1 LTNPSNYFS
10 RRSVR
15 LKEYDYSQPG
25 AYFITILAADRS
37 CIFGTISDD
46 QVQLSGLGRI
56 IEHEW
61 LRLEKRFPYVQL
73 GAWIIMPNHFH
84 GIVNI
89 IETTTNIHPTNGRA
103 NGTAVEHFGS
113 PVSGSIPTII
123 RSFKSSV
130 TQQYQLLTLNYS
142 TKIWHRGY
150 YDHIIRD
157 EIDLENTHSYILNNP
172 FKWSDDENK
181 GTGDWEF

>member
-1 LTNPSNYFS
+1 MTNPSNHYN

-37 CIFGTISDD
+37 HIFGKIVDD
-46 QVQLSGLGRI
+46 QVQLSEIGRI
-56 IEHEW
+56 VEHEW
-61 LRLEKRFPYVQL
+61 LRLETRFSHVHL
-73 GAWIIMPNHFH
+73 GVWIVMPNHFH
-84 GIVNI
+84 GIVNL
-89 IETTTNIHPTNGRA
+89 IETETNIHSSGGRA
-103 NGTAVEHFGS
+103 YVTALEHFGS

-157 EIDLENTHSYILNNP
+157 EIDLENTHNYILNNP
-172 FKWSDDENK
+172 YKWSEDESK
-181 GTGDWEF
+181 GTGDW

>member
-1 LTNPSNYFS
+1 MTNPSNDYY

-25 AYFITILAADRS
+25 AYFITILASDRS
-37 CIFGTISDD
+37 HIFGKIADD
-46 QVQLSGLGRI
+46 QVQLSEIGRI
-56 IEHEW
+56 VKHEW
-61 LRLEKRFPYVQL
+61 LRVEKRFPHVQL

-84 GIVNI
+84 GIVNL
-89 IETTTNIHPTNGRA
+89 IETETNIHPSNGRA
-103 NGTAVEHFGS
+103 LEHFGS

-130 TQQYQLLTLNYS
+130 TQQYQLLTQNYS

-150 YDHIIRD
+150 YDHVIRD
-157 EIDLENTHSYILNNP
+157 EEDLENTHNYILNNP
-172 FKWSDDENK
+172 FKWIEDESK
-181 GTGDWEF
+181 GTGDW